1 MPSIV
6 SGHIYTFV
14 ALAAVS
20 TILIATLN
28 AYTTSLRAIP
38 EAEQLRNLLNHLAAK
53 GNELLTIATTTNSST
68 KVFLQL
74 PTTIGSHQYW
84 LRACSDS
91 SSAWLEGS
99 LGQEMEDA
107 ASCRVFLPQGTSAS
121 GHFIGGYGP
130 AILESY
136 MNGSAPQLNLASL
149 GG

>member
-38 EAEQLRNLLNHLAAK
+38 EAEQLRNLLNHLASK
-53 GNELLTIATTTNSST
+53 GNELLTIATTTKSST

-91 SSAWLEGS
+91 SAAWLEGS
-99 LGQEMEDA
+99 LGQKSEEA
-107 ASCRVFLPQGTSAS
+107 ASYRVFLPQGTSAS
-121 GHFIGGYGP
+121 GHFVGGYGP

-136 MNGSAPQLNLASL
+136 MNGSAPQLNLSSI